1 MGDSEWLAPTSLW
14 PLRRPQLLSPL
25 PLWPQLLPPWWPLLP
40 LRRPLKLLLLEL
52 NTLLLM
58 LRPLLLLPVWRR
70 EKLNPLKEIMRFL
83 QLLSF
88 VFQFPLSTMS
98 LPPSSTM
105 LFTPSLPP
113 SPQLLWLLLLPLPF
127 T

>member
-1 MGDSEWLAPTSLW
+1 MGKL
-14 PLRRPQLLSPL
+14 PQLFSLL
-25 PLWPQLLPPWWPLLP
+25 ALLPQLLPPWWPPLP

-58 LRPLLLLPVWRR
+58 LRPLLLLLVWRR

-83 QLLSF
+83 QLQSF
-88 VFQFPLSTMS
+88 VFQFPLSTTS
-98 LPPSSTM
+98 PPPSSTM

-113 SPQLLWLLLLPLPF
+113 SPQLLWLLLLLLPSTTLF
-127 T
+127 L